1 MVRIIH
7 TGTPCGV
14 GTKGGEAATLSHLGF
29 FFSYP
34 STLSM
39 ADAGGLPRR
48 IQKETERLVKD
59 PIPGISAAP
68 FEVNFPF
75 YAFLSRCV
83 PKHSCAS
90 QDNLRYFNV
99 CIEGPP
105 DTPFEGLF
113 SGASSVIPCANP
125 APTPSLCRRTV

>member
-1 MVRIIH
+1 M
-7 TGTPCGV
+7 
-14 GTKGGEAATLSHLGF
+14 GTKGGEAATRVKSGF

-105 DTPFEGLF
+105 DTPFEGLLF
-113 SGASSVIPCANP
+113 AGGSSMDMRQPCTHP
-125 APTPSLCRRTV
+125 FPL